1 MRSITIVLTII
12 TFLFACDIGDSVIF
26 RMTNVECISHNKSWV
41 RVNMCRLKA
50 ISRYKV
56 VFNFNATLFYP
67 TPDIRVTYRVF
78 KRENGYKPW
87 MINVEIDSCRFLRK
101 PYNVF
106 GVMIYNFFRN
116 FTNANHT
123 CPLSGDLIVKNM
135 YLTTEPFKGLPWP
148 TGEYLFAMNWKF
160 FRKPQ
165 FDTNVSFQFIEDL
178 LQPKV

>member
-1 MRSITIVLTII
+1 
-12 TFLFACDIGDSVIF
+12 FHFQDSVIF
-26 RMTNVECISHNKSWV
+26 RMTNVQCQSHNKSWV
-41 RVNMCRLKA
+41 RVNVCRLKA

-56 VFNFNATLFYP
+56 IFNFNATLFYP
-67 TPDIRVTYRVF
+67 TPDIRVTYRLF

-87 MINVEIDSCRFLRK
+87 MVNVEIDSCRFLRK

-106 GVMIYNFFRN
+106 GVMVYNFFRN

-160 FRKPQ
+160 FGKPQ
-165 FDTNVSFQFIEDL
+165 FDTNVSFQFI
-178 LQPKV
+178 